1 MPLWYLS
8 VLNPFHMMRRKRKK
22 NKKRK
27 KRKNLM
33 S

>member
-1 MPLWYLS
+1 VAGIPEAKK
-8 VLNPFHMMRRKRKK
+8 KRKK

-27 KRKNLM
+27 EIVELTAPLV